1 MLKLYRLLLVFFV
14 LIGCEF
20 YCLQAQ
26 VKENYPFQHIR
37 NGIPQNSATVIFED
51 SYGFLWI
58 GTPNGINK
66 YNGTDFELFNKAQN
80 STANDYVYA
89 ICEVQSNLY
98 IGTNNGLHLYNR
110 EINRISPVEFKGDA
124 KILEVKNYRTLAQTD
139 SLLWL
144 GSYSHGLFLVQAFP
158 F

>member
-66 YNGTDFELFNKAQN
+66 YNGTDFE
-80 STANDYVYA
+80 
-89 ICEVQSNLY
+89 
-98 IGTNNGLHLYNR
+98 
-110 EINRISPVEFKGDA
+110 GDA

-144 GSYSHGLFLVQAFP
+144 GSYSHGLFKYNIETGAVKQFLLKEKLLMKKETDNLISKVQCNVDGAL
-158 F
+158 